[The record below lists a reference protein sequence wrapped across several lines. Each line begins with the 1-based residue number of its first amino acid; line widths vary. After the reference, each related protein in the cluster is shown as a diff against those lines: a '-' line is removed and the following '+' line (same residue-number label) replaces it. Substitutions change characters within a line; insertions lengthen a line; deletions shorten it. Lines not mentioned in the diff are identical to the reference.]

1 MKLSKPWK
9 ITLRIAGGV
18 IIALCL
24 VAVIGIEYATHH
36 LRQVVMKSLQ
46 KQFNADVQLDSIAM
60 KMGSIIQVDG
70 AGLVLHMQGHDDLPP
85 IISIKSFS
93 AQARLSGLLHRH
105 VAHLTIVDLEIT
117 IPTGQPGDDEIAHD
131 SNFLG
136 RFTGVLFDDVQ
147 TDNAKITVLPA
158 DATKQPEVID
168 IATMRAHSLSG
179 DGKLAA
185 DATIRSTLPPGNIL
199 ISGTFGPWDP
209 DVPAR
214 TPISGSFTLD
224 NADLSTI
231 PGGLSGNLSAQ
242 GNYDGIV
249 EKIAVD
255 GTAGAPDFATNTSEH
270 PVDLK
275 ANFHVIIDGAKEET
289 KIQPLDA
296 HFLHSTIHATGVIAG
311 TPGQQG
317 KAVHLDVNADN
328 ARIEDLLVL
337 TVKDDP
343 AMTGNI
349 HVNTSLVLPA
359 GPQNDPMNQMILNGS
374 FNLDQVVFTDHAAEQ
389 KVSALSMRSQ
399 GQTGNV
405 PDDAAV
411 ASQMQGMFQVQNG
424 VMTFSGLD
432 FTVPGARVHL
442 VGTFGLEHQTFDMHG
457 TLDMKAQLS
466 QTTTGVKSF
475 LLKAVNPLF
484 AGPGGGSRI
493 FFHIG
498 GTEKVPIYTLD
509 LHHKITPPE
518 KTQDQ
523 GPAKT
528 TAANTG
534 GK

>member
-1 MKLSKPWK
+1 MRLSKPWK
-9 ITLRIAGGV
+9 IILRIAGGV
-18 IIALCL
+18 VLALCL
-24 VAVIGIEYATHH
+24 VVVIGAEYAAHH
-36 LRQVVMKSLQ
+36 LRQVVVKSLQ
-46 KQFNADVQLDSIAM
+46 KQFDADVQLDSITM
-60 KMGSIIQVDG
+60 KMGSTIQVDG
-70 AGLVLHMQGHDDLPP
+70 AGLVLHLQGHDDLPP

-105 VAHLTIVDLEIT
+105 VSHLTIVGLEIT

-136 RFTGVLFDDVQ
+136 RFAGVLFDDVQ
-147 TDNAKITVLPA
+147 TENAKITVLPA

-199 ISGTFGPWDP
+199 VSGTFGPWDP

-231 PGGLSGNLSAQ
+231 PGGLAGNLSAQ

-255 GTAGAPDFATNTSEH
+255 GTAGAPDFATKTSEH

-275 ANFHVIIDGAKEET
+275 ANFHAIIDGAKEET
-289 KIQPLDA
+289 RVDPLDA
-296 HFLHSTIHATGVIAG
+296 HFLHTTLHATGVIAG

-317 KAVHLDVNADN
+317 KAIHLDVNAAD

-337 TVKDDP
+337 TVKDQP
-343 AMTGNI
+343 AMTGNM
-349 HVNTSLVLPA
+349 HLQTTLVLPP
-359 GPQNDPMNQMILNGS
+359 GPQNDPTNQMILNGS
-374 FNLDQVVFTDHAAEQ
+374 FNLDQVVFTDHAAE
-389 KVSALSMRSQ
+389 KKMNTLSMRSQ
-399 GQTGNV
+399 GNTGDA

-411 ASQMQGMFQVQNG
+411 ASEMQARFQVQNG
-424 VMTFSGLD
+424 VMSFSDLN
-432 FTVPGARVHL
+432 FQVPGAQVHL
-442 VGTFGLEHQTFDMHG
+442 VGTIGLAQQNFDMQG
-457 TLDMKAQLS
+457 ILDMRAQIS

-475 LLKAVNPLF
+475 FLKAVDPLF
-484 AGPGGGSRI
+484 SKPGGGSRI

-509 LHHKITPPE
+509 LHHKATPAE

-523 GPAKT
+523 TPGKVT
-528 TAANTG
+528 NANAG
-534 GK
+534 GN